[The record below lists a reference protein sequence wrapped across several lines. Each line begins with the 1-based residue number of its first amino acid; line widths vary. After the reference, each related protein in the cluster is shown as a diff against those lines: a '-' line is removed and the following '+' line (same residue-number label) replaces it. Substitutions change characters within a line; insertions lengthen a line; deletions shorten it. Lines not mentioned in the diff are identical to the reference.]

1 MVFHL
6 CEKPYKCH
14 ICDRRFSQNDY
25 LQSHLR
31 THTGDR
37 PYECNIC
44 RKVFSQSSTLQR
56 HIGTHTGDKLLKVMW
71 VCKL

>member
-1 MVFHL
+1 MCFCKSEFSVNSLSHQL
-6 CEKPYKCH
+6 KKHIRTHTGEKPYKCH

-44 RKVFSQSSTLQR
+44 RCVL
-56 HIGTHTGDKLLKVMW
+56 MW